1 MDTLD
6 PTIQGICFLVAIVL
20 ATIAAFQVTA
30 RIGLFPLAFAI
41 FVFPFMYN
49 AFALA

>member
-1 MDTLD
+1 
-6 PTIQGICFLVAIVL
+6 
-20 ATIAAFQVTA
+20 VTA